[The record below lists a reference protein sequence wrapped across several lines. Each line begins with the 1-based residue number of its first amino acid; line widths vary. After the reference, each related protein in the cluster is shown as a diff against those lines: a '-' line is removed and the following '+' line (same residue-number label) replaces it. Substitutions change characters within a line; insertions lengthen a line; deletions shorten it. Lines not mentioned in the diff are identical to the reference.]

1 MHKGISLRYFDHI
14 LESPIIKGSHMAK
27 PVIYLLILFC
37 LSNSITNGEDKKSVG
52 KTTSFKTEVLIQQ
65 DSTHS
70 SQENFW
76 ASQFSIWFSKIKLSG
91 TLNGDFRWMNYSNIN
106 KMNSNS
112 TTDLYIR
119 MFELG
124 IEASLLDWA
133 TATAVLNSE
142 WIGDYLNQG
151 DEQITADE
159 VHFDLQ
165 DSDFPVYLV
174 LGKRTQPFGLFD
186 TYLITDP
193 LTQDAYETQK
203 VGLTLGVTGPLDLD
217 CSINA
222 YKGDEQMSHLFQSGL
237 MDTNLVHR
245 DYIQAN
251 AVNSFILSG
260 IFSPFKNYLT
270 LFGAYLNEP
279 GFRQRNTTLNTG
291 LTLHFP
297 FHRNILIDG
306 EYMKALNR
314 EDYLNTNKKFKE
326 GALSVTA
333 SYQFILRHRKVR
345 GGGNYAGRKS
355 HIRAHPIEAAL
366 RYEYFDDDAMT
377 KYLQLWSVKNRYSLG
392 GRYTFFDDGKIF
404 AYGELEMKQT
414 RFRLPQ
420 SAAAN
425 LHKGIN
431 ELYLR
436 LGIDF

>member
-1 MHKGISLRYFDHI
+1 MS
-14 LESPIIKGSHMAK
+14 K
-27 PVIYLLILFC
+27 PVIHLLILFC
-37 LSNSITNGEDKKSVG
+37 LSNSITNGADKKSVDE
-52 KTTSFKTEVLIQQ
+52 TTSFNTEALTLQ
-65 DSTHS
+65 DSTRS
-70 SQENFW
+70 SQGNSGT
-76 ASQFSIWFSKIKLSG
+76 SQFSIWLSKVKLTG

-106 KMNSNS
+106 RINS
-112 TTDLYIR
+112 TATADLYIR
-119 MFELG
+119 IFELG

-186 TYLITDP
+186 NYLITDP

-217 CSINA
+217 CSITA

-237 MDTNLVHR
+237 VDTNLVQR
-245 DYIQAN
+245 DFVQVN

-279 GFRQRNTTLNTG
+279 GFEQRNTTLNTG
-291 LTLHFP
+291 MTLHFP

-314 EDYLNTNKKFKE
+314 EHYQPTNQIFKE

-333 SYQFILRHRKVR
+333 SYQFVLRHRKVR

-377 KYLQLWSVKNRYSLG
+377 KNLQLWSVKNRYSLG

-404 AYGELEMKQT
+404 AYCELEMKQT
-414 RFRLPQ
+414 RFRLPP

-425 LHKGIN
+425 LHKNIN